1 MKSPCIAETI
11 ASFMIAVSMKHLPSG
26 GAHFLAWIVRS
37 SKKRFNWFQDSAEPA
52 HWPGNPIP
60 FDKNELGASN
70 IRGLRDDSGSV
81 ISAQRVFG

>member
-11 ASFMIAVSMKHLPSG
+11 ANIMIAVSMKRLPSG
-26 GAHFLAWIVRS
+26 GAHFLVWIARS
-37 SKKRFNWFQDSAEPA
+37 SKKRFNWSRDSAEPA

-60 FDKNELGASN
+60 FDQDELGASN

-81 ISAQRVFG
+81 IPA